1 MRSQPAITLGCI
13 AFPPV
18 RSTPRPQVGGRRP
31 PYDPNGSRSHALAR
45 LPMRRKGQ
53 ALCDWLSFC
62 SAAGISVAIA
72 ATIVGGVASAE
83 PLPNLNGTYRCE
95 GEPKV
100 CERSG
105 STFVV
110 TQSGSDLQIKNE
122 KGETGDGKLTSNIS
136 LSVGPIWNMLGVIGV
151 PDNRLIQWSNGT
163 TWRKQ

>member
-1 MRSQPAITLGCI
+1 MRPQPAITFGRI
-13 AFPPV
+13 AFAPV

-31 PYDPNGSRSHALAR
+31 PYDPNNSRRSHARAR
-45 LPMRRKGQ
+45 LPIRRR
-53 ALCDWLSFC
+53 
-62 SAAGISVAIA
+62 SATPISVAIA
-72 ATIVGGVASAE
+72 ATMLGTVAAAE

-105 STFVV
+105 SMFVV

-136 LSVGPIWNMLGVIGV
+136 LSVGPIWNMLGVIGT
-151 PDNRLIQWSNGT
+151 PDNRVIQWSNGT